1 MLRRNA
7 ASTSDPSCFHKV
19 EISEAYSW
27 ISPWKQAIDF
37 TQDFGSRVSLK
48 GFLQWRHI
56 LQMQASSGKHVLA
69 YQLTYCAPVLQETQ
83 NWQRVNGNIQQQ

>member
-1 MLRRNA
+1 VE
-7 ASTSDPSCFHKV
+7 TGHGFH
-19 EISEAYSW
+19 SRF
-27 ISPWKQAIDF
+27 WKQ
-37 TQDFGSRVSLK
+37 GVVE